1 MELDERIGR
10 GPLGRRSAGVAAK
23 RRARFSPRFHQLS
36 LVVLVVLVAAAVFAP
51 IIAPYDPAQQS
62 LEQLVPPGAEHW
74 LGTDALGRDILS
86 RLLYALRTDLTL
98 IVPAAALPMI
108 LGTAIG
114 CVAAY
119 FGGVL
124 DTAVRWL
131 ADVFQG
137 LPVYVFLIALVAVL
151 GRGTTSLLVAFT
163 ALGWIVYARLIRT
176 EVRRVKEANFV
187 AAAYLLGR
195 SRMSVLVRHV
205 LPNANRQTAAY
216 FVFDMGMA
224 LQGIAVLSF
233 FNLGV
238 SAGTPEL
245 GAMVADAQ
253 IFLRSHLWL
262 AAIPGVTIVLL
273 GVCIASLGD
282 HIQARSGGVHSAR

>member
-1 MELDERIGR
+1 MELTA
-10 GPLGRRSAGVAAK
+10 GRRILPPRMHQVSIAILALLVLAA
-23 RRARFSPRFHQLS
+23 L
-36 LVVLVVLVAAAVFAP
+36 FAP
-51 IIAPYDPAQQS
+51 IVARYDPAQQS
-62 LEQLVPPGAEHW
+62 LQQLAPPGGGHW
-74 LGTDALGRDILS
+74 LGTDALGRDIFS
-86 RLLYALRTDLTL
+86 RLLYALRTDLIL
-98 IVPAAALPMI
+98 IVPAAALPML

-114 CVAAY
+114 GIAGH

-124 DTAVRWL
+124 DTAVRWI

-151 GRGTTSLLVAFT
+151 GRGVTSLLTAFT

-187 AAAYLLGR
+187 AAGYLLGH
-195 SRMSVLVRHV
+195 SWTGVLWRHV

-216 FVFDMGMA
+216 FVFDLGMA

-238 SAGTPEL
+238 PAGTPEL
-245 GAMVADAQ
+245 GAMVAEAQ
-253 IFLRSHLWL
+253 IYLRSHAWL
-262 AAIPGVTIVLL
+262 AAVPGATIVLL
-273 GVCIASLGD
+273 GLCIASLGD
-282 HIQARSGGVHSAR
+282 YVRARSGGES